1 MPALSQ
7 NLIFKIPNGPTTYD
21 SVQIQYP
28 NEGQGSLT
36 YLSERIKG
44 DGYFGG
50 SDGFHTAFWSIAG
63 FTGTIDIQG
72 TLASAPIEADWV
84 TVRLTEPGH
93 ITRFTMDASGAVISG
108 GQVTTSYTGD
118 TFTKSYNFV
127 GNFVWIRAKI
137 SNFTQGV
144 VNRISINR

>member
-7 NLIFKIPNGPTTYD
+7 NLIFKIPNGSTTYD
-21 SVQIQYP
+21 SVSVSYP
-28 NEGQGSLT
+28 NGGQDSLI

-50 SDGFHTAFWSIAG
+50 SDGFHTAFWSISSLIG
-63 FTGTIDIQG
+63 KIDIQG
-72 TLASAPIEADWV
+72 TLASEPVETDWV
-84 TVRLTEPGH
+84 TVRLSEPGQQ
-93 ITRFTMDASGAVISG
+93 TRFTMDASGAVVSG
-108 GQVTTSYTGD
+108 GIVTTTYNGD
-118 TFTKSYNFV
+118 TLTKSYNFV